1 MLDKINR
8 VAEIAATNV
17 SRREFLS
24 QTANGRNI
32 MQRIT
37 CLKCSVALAAAVCVG
52 AIMSATPASAARASR
67 ISGVGYFDESDVCD
81 SGSVGAD
88 FALIMTGDLE
98 GCLYVFVET
107 SSFTPSGTYM
117 ETGTELFVGADGSFE
132 TAYRFEAKYE
142 DPANLI
148 GEIFGRCQHIIVQDS
163 GTGDFD
169 GVGGRIDF
177 KDDIEAGDFPYQGSL
192 QFAH

>member
-1 MLDKINR
+1 
-8 VAEIAATNV
+8 
-17 SRREFLS
+17 
-24 QTANGRNI
+24 

-37 CLKCSVALAAAVCVG
+37 SWKRSVVLAAAAWVA
-52 AIMSATPASAARASR
+52 AILIAGVPASAQEATR
-67 ISGVGYFDESDVCD
+67 ISGVGFFDEDDICD

-107 SSFTPSGTYM
+107 AKFTPSGTYV
-117 ETGTELFVGADGSFE
+117 ETGTEIFVGSDGSFE

-148 GEIFGRCQHIIVQDS
+148 GEVFGRCQHIIVEDS
-163 GTGDFD
+163 GTGLFA
-169 GVGGRIDF
+169 GTLGRIDF
-177 KDDIEAGDFPYQGSL
+177 KDDIEAGNFPYRGSL
-192 QFAH
+192 QFAD